1 MKVAAIVDSLPGPGS
16 GFIDWSNTDMTD
28 KSVRLNIVLINAKNG
43 RKDSLIDGLKDL
55 RSENPEL
62 KWKTLSEAMNDFEQS
77 YIQRWI
83 LFITV
88 LGIIFIIL
96 IFGIINTLNN
106 YIHSKRREYAILR
119 VISLTPSN
127 ILKTIIIQVIL
138 YLIIGIIVGTIS
150 GVIFLLALLV
160 TSHEEFLIDF
170 RILGYEIL
178 LILLFCTAFIIPTG
192 LSISRKKITE
202 ELVR

>member
-1 MKVAAIVDSLPGPGS
+1 MKVAAIVDNLPGSGS

-28 KSVRLNIVLINAKNG
+28 KSVRLNTVLINAKNG
-43 RKDSLIDGLKDL
+43 RKDSLIDGLKNL

-62 KWKTLSEAMNDFEQS
+62 KWTTLSEAMNDFEQS

-96 IFGIINTLNN
+96 IFGII
-106 YIHSKRREYAILR
+106 
-119 VISLTPSN
+119 V
-127 ILKTIIIQVIL
+127 
-138 YLIIGIIVGTIS
+138 GIIS

-160 TSHEEFLIDF
+160 TSHEKFLIDF

>member
-106 YIHSKRREYAILR
+106 YIYSKRREYAILR

-178 LILLFCTAFIIPTG
+178 LILLFCTVFIIPTG